1 MADPRIA
8 PAPVRAALRRG
19 IDLYNAGRGGKGLVD
34 ATVDWAR
41 ALASGAKISYPK
53 AVKMRGWFARHGPPE
68 KESARRLRDSQSP
81 AAVSWLLWGGDP
93 AIPYRERGWD
103 DPVNA
108 WVRGAI
114 AFYEDNPTVDPGSI
128 EPPRVSRRNGTPWS
142 SGRYVRI
149 ADRFPHIAA
158 NVATF
163 IRDRS
168 TFNYHG
174 FRIVD
179 DPSEAVVGRELGP
192 SRVWD
197 DGTPTDTYLPGTSAL
212 GVRDLASAQRA
223 LQLADGY
230 LGRYLLLLGA
240 DGVADGPCDDP
251 GEVLLRYPRVLA
263 AVDLGGRSVPVKP
276 CRAPARRGRANGTAS
291 HRLPVRG
298 GGR

>member
-8 PAPVRAALRRG
+8 PASVRAALRRG

-34 ATVDWAR
+34 NTVDWAR
-41 ALASGAKISYPK
+41 ALADGAKITYPK

-68 KESARRLRDSQSP
+68 EEATRRLRDPQSP
-81 AAVSWLLWGGDP
+81 AAVAWLLWGGDP
-93 AIPYRERGWD
+93 AIPYRARGWE

-114 AFYEDNPTVDPGSI
+114 AFYEDNPTVDPGGV
-128 EPPRVSRRNGTPWS
+128 EPPRAVRRNGAP
-142 SGRYVRI
+142 RAAARHVRI
-149 ADRFPHIAA
+149 ADRFPHVAQ

-168 TFNYHG
+168 TFNHHG

-192 SRVWD
+192 SRMWD

-212 GVRDLASAQRA
+212 GVRDLTSAQRA

-240 DGVADGPCDDP
+240 NGVADGPCDDP
-251 GEVLLRYPRVLA
+251 GEALLHYPRVLA
-263 AVDLGGRSVPVKP
+263 VVDIGGRAAPSKLRKV
-276 CRAPARRGRANGTAS
+276 PARRMRANGTAS
-291 HRLPVRG
+291 HRPIVRG